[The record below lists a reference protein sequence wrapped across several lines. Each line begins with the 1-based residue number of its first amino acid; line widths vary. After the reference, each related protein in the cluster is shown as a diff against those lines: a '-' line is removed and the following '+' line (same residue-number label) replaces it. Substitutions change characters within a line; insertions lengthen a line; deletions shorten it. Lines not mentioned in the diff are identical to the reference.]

1 MDSLSNGLFR
11 ALAASLLALAIL
23 SAAPSAGANW
33 LTRVLK
39 HADDAGVKRTGK
51 GIAAIEEAGAHL
63 KTLPAARR
71 SRAVAVELTDEGHW
85 RLRNAEGEVF
95 TAATPEELSRGLRVL
110 TPLTEEAAKQ
120 LILLTNN
127 TLFKDR
133 AKLKELPA
141 DAEFNALIENRVYGL
156 HRRIVGGVERYSL
169 DVGGGVRVPVRNRTE
184 VHEILWQ
191 LARPVDL
198 AALRVLALEP
208 GATGLL
214 KRTRPADA
222 MTAGRVTVETVDP
235 ERLPHMLNAV
245 ARSTVVISGRM
256 VGQTLHFRPSSGPE
270 RTLALD
276 ELRHAAAVHDVNLVV
291 IESASAR
298 QPGTRNWF
306 WQRVALT
313 RLDGP
318 RTSPALPDLIAQLT
332 GGVPVEI
339 DAVVMQELRTAFQL
353 AGLARGAGGGWT
365 APVSETWR
373 DLAPEVTGT
382 IVASGLR
389 LDLTSRVRQR
399 ELDARFVPGI
409 PAFVQVIYLLLAVIG
424 LTGLGVA
431 REWWQRLWPVEARTD
446 YPRRAG
452 YWAARGVRGMIFLLL
467 FMPLVAP
474 ASASIAFVRG
484 TWRTLVAV
492 GTILAYPFTRR
503 RAA

>member
-1 MDSLSNGLFR
+1 MDSAKRHFR
-11 ALAASLLALAIL
+11 LLVAGFLALAVL
-23 SAAPSAGANW
+23 ASAQTVEANW
-33 LTRVLK
+33 LTRILK
-39 HADDAGVKRTGK
+39 HADDGVPHRAGKRL
-51 GIAAIEEAGAHL
+51 APIEEAGAHL
-63 KTLPAARR
+63 KTLPAARQ

-85 RLRNAEGEVF
+85 RLRNAEGEMF
-95 TAATPEELSRGLRVL
+95 TAATPDELKRGLRVL
-110 TPLTEEAAKQ
+110 TPLAEEAAKQ
-120 LILLTNN
+120 VLLLSGD

-141 DAEFNALIENRVYGL
+141 DAELNALIESRVL
-156 HRRIVGGVERYSL
+156 AVHKRMANGVEIYSL
-169 DVGGGVRVPVRNRTE
+169 DVGGGVRVPVRSRTE
-184 VHEILWQ
+184 VHEMLWQ

-198 AALRVLALEP
+198 TAIRVLALEP

-214 KRTRPADA
+214 KRARPADPS
-222 MTAGRVTVETVDP
+222 AGRVAVESVDP

-256 VGQTLHFRPSSGPE
+256 SGQTLHFRPSSGPE

-276 ELRHAAAVHDVNLVV
+276 ELRRAAAAHDVNLVV

-318 RTSPALPDLIAQLT
+318 RASPALPDLIGQLT
-332 GGVPVEI
+332 GGIPVET
-339 DAVVMQELRTAFQL
+339 DAVAMQELRTAFQL
-353 AGLARGAGGGWT
+353 MGLARGAAGGWT

-389 LDLTSRVRQR
+389 LDLTSRSRQR
-399 ELDARFVPGI
+399 ELDARLVPGV
-409 PAFVQVIYLLLAVIG
+409 PSLVQIAYIG
-424 LTGLGVA
+424 LMVVGLAGLGVA
-431 REWWQRLWPVEARTD
+431 REWWQRLWPIEARTD
-446 YPRRAG
+446 YARRAG
-452 YWAARGVRGMIFLLL
+452 YWAARGVRGTIFLLL
-467 FMPLVAP
+467 FVPLVAV
-474 ASASIAFVRG
+474 ASAPIAFIRG
-484 TWRTLVAV
+484 TWRALVAI